1 MADTGQRTE
10 QPTPRRLEK
19 ARKEGQFPVSREFV
33 AAIQFGLFVAIA
45 GAYGGDALSGILRLL
60 RRLMEAAFVRREL
73 TSLECRRLFLVIAQ
87 GSFIPLLYAGA
98 GLAAATAGA
107 HLAVTRLGFAPS
119 HLTPDLT
126 RLSPLKKIKEVWR
139 QNIPLFF
146 QALLLL
152 PVFGAVTY
160 FALTANVA
168 LFLRLPFL
176 AVAGGVRQVAGS
188 LDSFL
193 WKAAVAIFIWGT
205 VDLVRQQ
212 RRFHMDLRMS
222 KHEVRDEAKEAQGD
236 PQVKSRVRR
245 MMREVLRRRMMQQV
259 PKATAVVVNPTHYA
273 VAIRYHIESMAAPVV
288 VAKGKNYLALRIRM
302 VAIAHQI
309 PIIENPP
316 LAQAL
321 YQSADVGQQI
331 PVTLYR
337 AVAEILAYIFKLR
350 NRK

>member
-1 MADTGQRTE
+1 MADHGQRTE
-10 QPTPRRLEK
+10 KPTPRRLEK
-19 ARKEGQFPVSREFV
+19 ARKEGQFPVSKEFV
-33 AAIQFGLFVAIA
+33 SAIQFAVFVAIV
-45 GAYGGDALSGILRLL
+45 GSYSGDALAGALRLL
-60 RRLMEAAFVRREL
+60 RRLMESAFTRRDL
-73 TSLECRRLFLVIAQ
+73 NAVECKRLFLVIAQ
-87 GSFIPLLYAGA
+87 GSLIPLLYAGA
-98 GLAAATAGA
+98 GLAATTVGA
-107 HLAVTRLGFAPS
+107 HLAVTRLGFSPS

-126 RLSPLKKIKEVWR
+126 RLSPLKKIKDVWR

-146 QALLLL
+146 QALFLL

-168 LFLRLPFL
+168 QFLALPFQG
-176 AVAGGVRQVAGS
+176 VAAGVRQVAGS

-193 WKAAVAIFIWGT
+193 WKAAAAIFIWGT

-212 RRFHMDLRMS
+212 RRFNKDLRMS
-222 KHEVRDEAKEAQGD
+222 KQEIRDEAKEAQGD

-245 MMREVLRRRMMQQV
+245 MMRDVLRRRMMQQV
-259 PKATAVVVNPTHYA
+259 PQATAVVVNPTHYA
-273 VAIRYHIESMAAPVV
+273 VAIRYQMESMAAPVV
-288 VAKGKNYLALRIRM
+288 VAKGKNYLAMRIRM

-321 YQSADVGQQI
+321 YKSAEVGQEI